1 MTEGSFNVSWIADI
15 LLCFLL
21 RTDDVSF
28 TRRNLNSSLKDVSIA
43 AWRELKFCVFS
54 FMNEIFSNLSVA
66 DRSKNGHL
74 ILVLSISS
82 QSFLWDGR
90 SLVVALLLIIHSL
103 SKSEVSKAE
112 FASVSSLFSGLSS

>member
-1 MTEGSFNVSWIADI
+1 MDVSWFADI
-15 LLCFLL
+15 LLCFLMKS
-21 RTDDVSF
+21 DDVSF
-28 TRRNLNSSLKDVSIA
+28 TRRNLNSSFKDVSIA
-43 AWRELKFCVFS
+43 ACRELKFWAFS
-54 FMNEIFSNLSVA
+54 LMYEIFSNLSVA
-66 DRSKNGHL
+66 VLSKNGHL

-90 SLVVALLLIIHSL
+90 SLTVVLLIIFHSL